1 MNGPAVGS
9 SASSASSPSPGP
21 GAPSAGES
29 RDGSA
34 AAPPGTVPFPR
45 APEDLEEALGRAI
58 AGDHSGFV
66 LLYRTLQPRLYRY
79 AWALVGQDADDVT
92 GEAWLQ
98 IARDLPSFFG
108 DVDGFR
114 GWAASIT
121 RHRALDLLKIRAR
134 HRAEPLDPHVW
145 TQLADLTAAGDTAEV
160 AITSLHTAHAVEM
173 IALLPRDQAEA
184 VLLRAVVGLS
194 AQAAGAVLGKRAGAV
209 RVAAHRGLKRLAA
222 ELARTPDG
230 NGDGDGDGDD

>member
-1 MNGPAVGS
+1 MTGRGLGTPAL
-9 SASSASSPSPGP
+9 SASR
-21 GAPSAGES
+21 APAAPPAGEP
-29 RDGSA
+29 RKETA

-45 APEDLEEALGRAI
+45 APEDLEEALRRAM
-58 AGDHSGFV
+58 AGDQSGFV
-66 LLYRTLQPRLYRY
+66 LLYRAMQPRLYRY

-98 IARDLPSFFG
+98 IARDLPAFFG

-114 GWAASIT
+114 GWTASIT
-121 RHRALDLLKIRAR
+121 RHRALDLLKVRVR
-134 HRAEPLDPHVW
+134 HRTEPLDPHVS

-160 AITSLHTAHAVEM
+160 AITALHTAQAVEM

-194 AQAAGAVLGKRAGAV
+194 AHAAGTVLSKQAGAV
-209 RVAAHRGLKRLAA
+209 RVAAHRGLKRLAG
-222 ELARTPDG
+222 EIARPP
-230 NGDGDGDGDD
+230 DGDDHD